1 MNRQAVKNAQLHFNL
16 QTRVLLGR
24 EDFFVAP
31 CNTEAVRL
39 VDSLPEMNAGA
50 LIYGGAGSG
59 KTHLAHLFAESIL
72 KKTGEETVFVNA
84 DALTLDASERILNGA
99 RFAVLENAG
108 AGIGEEYLFHL
119 LNAARNAK
127 GCVLIT
133 ARLPYREWNL
143 RLPDLISRLSALPSA
158 AVGLPDDNAMRYVL
172 LKMFSD
178 RQLRVPFDVI
188 EYLLKHIERSFAG
201 AQKAVEAADEL
212 SLTEGRNITVS
223 LLSRLF
229 R

>member
-1 MNRQAVKNAQLHFNL
+1 MNRSAKNTAQLHFDL

-31 CNTEAVRL
+31 CNSEAVKL

-59 KTHLAHLFAESIL
+59 KTHLAHLFSENIL

-84 DALTLDASERILNGA
+84 DELTLDASERILDGA
-99 RFAVLENAG
+99 RFVVLENAG
-108 AGIGEEYLFHL
+108 KGIGEEYLFHS

-133 ARLPYREWNL
+133 ARTPYREWNL

-158 AVGLPDDNAMRYVL
+158 AVGLPDDNVMRYLL